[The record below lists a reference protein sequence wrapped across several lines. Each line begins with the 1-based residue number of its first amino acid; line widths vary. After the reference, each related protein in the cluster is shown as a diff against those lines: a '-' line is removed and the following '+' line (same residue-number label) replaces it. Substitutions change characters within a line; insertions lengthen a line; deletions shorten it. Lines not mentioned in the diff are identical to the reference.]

1 MDTTEGEPPPSEPEP
16 RIIGLTGGIGSG
28 KTTAAQFIE
37 ESGFPVYYS
46 DIRAKEI
53 VNENEV
59 LKQSIQE
66 LLGPESY
73 DAEGLYNRKIVAEKV
88 FGNPALL
95 QQLNS
100 LIHPAVRDDF
110 EYWVRRQHTFFVF
123 KETALLFELGLE
135 KESFRTILVTAEDNL
150 RIKRVMDRD
159 GKTYRQIKSV
169 MEQQMPEK
177 DKMKRADFIIHNN
190 NGIETLKKEI
200 EQVLQALNVVV
211 KQ

>member
-1 MDTTEGEPPPSEPEP
+1 EPEPSEPEP
-16 RIIGLTGGIGSG
+16 KIIGLTGGIGSG

-73 DAEGLYNRKIVAEKV
+73 DAEGLYNRNIVAEQL
-88 FGNPALL
+88 FGNPPWRR
-95 QQLNS
+95 QCTS
-100 LIHPAVRDDF
+100 LIPPAVRDDF
-110 EYWVRRQHTFFVF
+110 EYWVRRQHSPFVF
-123 KETALLFELGLE
+123 KDTALLFELGLE
-135 KESFRTILVTAEDNL
+135 KESSRTILVPAEDNL

-159 GKTYRQIKSV
+159 GKTYR
-169 MEQQMPEK
+169 
-177 DKMKRADFIIHNN
+177 
-190 NGIETLKKEI
+190 
-200 EQVLQALNVVV
+200 
-211 KQ
+211 